1 MNDEKEKIGEKII
14 LNRRKGCSLALKV
27 EQHAGLRR
35 RKRVSVAEAAQE
47 NDGNT
52 GLKWP
57 VAEPSRALC
66 APTHICKY
74 MWISYKM

>member
-1 MNDEKEKIGEKII
+1 MNDKKESGLEKIGEKIT
-14 LNRRKGCSLALKV
+14 LNRREGCSLALKV

-35 RKRVSVAEAAQE
+35 RKRVSVAEAARE

-57 VAEPSRALC
+57 VAEPSIL
-66 APTHICKY
+66 THLQVYVDFI
-74 MWISYKM
+74 